1 MNGSKNIN
9 MIDDSILNEVS
20 GGTGD
25 KAGKVC
31 CPYCGQP
38 NYLKSTGKEH
48 VFFDGSQYYK
58 FHCESCDINF
68 WSKDTKQ

>member
-25 KAGKVC
+25 KTGKVC

-48 VFFDGSQYYK
+48 VFFDGSQYYE